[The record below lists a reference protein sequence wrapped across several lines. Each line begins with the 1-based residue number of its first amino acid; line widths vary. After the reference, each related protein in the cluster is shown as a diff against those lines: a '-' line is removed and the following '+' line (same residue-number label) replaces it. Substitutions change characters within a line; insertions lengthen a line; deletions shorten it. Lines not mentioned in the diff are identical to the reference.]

1 MAQPKRKFSPW
12 RDIDI
17 TDDGRNVIQARRIPR
32 VIKPRRDDYRH
43 TVRAGETI
51 TKIAARFLGDP
62 LNFSFIM
69 DRNNID
75 YPLDLAPGT
84 VIFIPSIVTMDTEA
98 RRR

>member
-1 MAQPKRKFSPW
+1 MAQPKRKLSPW

-32 VIKPRRDDYRH
+32 EIRARRDDTRY
-43 TVRAGETI
+43 TIRAGDTI
-51 TKIAARFLGDP
+51 TKLAAKFLGDP

-75 YPLDLAPGT
+75 YPLDLPPGT
-84 VIFIPSIVTMDTEA
+84 VIFIPSIVTMETEA